1 MAKVSTAVILALLC
15 LIVTG
20 PAIGEEIV
28 KEGSGEN
35 TLVFSGTFNALP
47 MEKERVQMNYEVFG
61 LIPDA
66 APESP
71 TYNATVHCLGAL
83 HAVKGVYENDSGLC
97 SYTRPDG
104 DIVFA
109 TYKATGALGGRGG
122 KGTWTFVGGTGKY
135 VGIQGGG
142 EFDRL
147 PGFRSSGKGTFQ
159 GMNKSKGHWKI
170 P

>member
-1 MAKVSTAVILALLC
+1 MIRETMAFLFVLLL
-15 LIVTG
+15 LISTG
-20 PAIGEEIV
+20 PAIGEEII

-35 TLVFSGTFNALP
+35 TLVYTGTFKALP

-61 LIPDA
+61 VVPDA

-71 TYNATVHCLGAL
+71 LYNATMHCLGSL

-104 DIVFA
+104 DLIFLD
-109 TYKATGALGGRGG
+109 YKATGKMGGQGG

-135 VGIQGGG
+135 VGIQGSG

-147 PGFRSSGKGTFQ
+147 PGFRPSGKGTFQ
-159 GMNKSKGHWKI
+159 GINKSRGQWKI

>member
-1 MAKVSTAVILALLC
+1 MKKISTAAILVLLC
-15 LIVTG
+15 LILAG
-20 PAIGEEIV
+20 PAIGEEMV

-35 TLVFSGTFNALP
+35 TLVYTGTFNVLP
-47 MEKERVQMNYEVFG
+47 MEKELVQMTYETFG
-61 LIPDA
+61 VIPDA

-71 TYNATVHCLGAL
+71 LYNATVHCLGSLLAK
-83 HAVKGVYENDSGLC
+83 KGIYENDAGLC

-104 DIVFA
+104 DVIFA
-109 TYKATGALGGRGG
+109 TYKATGKLGSRGG

-135 VGIQGGG
+135 AGIKGNG

-147 PGFRSSGKGTFQ
+147 PGFRPSAKGTFQ
-159 GMNKSKGHWKI
+159 GMNKSKGQWKI